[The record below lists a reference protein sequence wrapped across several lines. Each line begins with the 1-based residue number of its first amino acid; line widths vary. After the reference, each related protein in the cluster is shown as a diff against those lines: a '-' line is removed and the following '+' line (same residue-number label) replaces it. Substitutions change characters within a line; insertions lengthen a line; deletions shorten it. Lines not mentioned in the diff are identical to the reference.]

1 MGSLPPP
8 TGIQTIDISTLINSS
23 DPVARKAKADELV
36 AAIHIQG
43 ACALVGHDIKLG
55 RLREAFNWSQ
65 KFFDLPYEEKAKANH
80 PNGIVPHRGYS
91 GIGREKCLIYTEEE
105 LKGMSGELST
115 DSKKALDFKEH
126 YDIGSDGEKVHYNL
140 WIDEVALPGFRAW
153 AQSYYWEMEKLS
165 RTVLEAMLL
174 GLEVDEE
181 AQKYFMSIHTGHQNG
196 LRLMHYPSA
205 HESTIDRSSLTWCPT
220 HTDFTTYTL
229 LMQDENQG
237 LEIEDRLN
245 PGTFLPATTEIE
257 DRLYLTIGD
266 FGEIWTNGYL
276 PASKHRVIIPR
287 AKDGSDITPKRYSMP
302 YFITP
307 AEDGITGPQYTG
319 KPGTMPQGNY
329 KTSTIKEHVEFRMKF
344 QY

>member
-8 TGIQTIDISTLINSS
+8 SGIQTIDISALVNDT
-23 DPVARKAKADELV
+23 DPAARKATVDKLV
-36 AAIHIQG
+36 EAIHVQG
-43 ACALVGHDIKLG
+43 ACGLVGHGISIK
-55 RLREAFNWSQ
+55 RLREAFDWSR

-80 PNGIVPHRGYS
+80 PKGIVPHRGYS
-91 GIGREKCLIYTEEE
+91 GVGREKCLIYTEDE
-105 LKGMSGELST
+105 LKSMSGELAA
-115 DSKKALDFKEH
+115 DFKKPLDFKEH
-126 YDIGSDGEKVHYNL
+126 YDIGSDGELVHYNL
-140 WIDEVALPGFRAW
+140 WIDEHALPGFRTW
-153 AQSYYWEMEKLS
+153 AQGYYWQMEDLS
-165 RTVLEAMLL
+165 KVVLEAMLEGL
-174 GLEVDEE
+174 GIDEE
-181 AQKYFMSIHTGHQNG
+181 AKKYILKVHTGHQNG

-245 PGTFLPATTEIE
+245 PGTFLQATTEIE

-287 AKDGSDITPKRYSMP
+287 AKDGGEVTPKRYSMP

-307 AEDGITGPQYTG
+307 RHDGIAGPQATG
-319 KPGTMPQGNY
+319 KCGTMSAGKY
-329 KTSTIKEHVEFRMKF
+329 KTGTIQEHIEFRMKY

>member
-8 TGIQTIDISTLINSS
+8 AGIQTIDISTLINSN

-43 ACALVGHDIKLG
+43 ACAIVGHGIKVD
-55 RLREAFNWSQ
+55 RMREALDWSR

-105 LKGMSGELST
+105 LKNMTGELST
-115 DSKKALDFKEH
+115 DFKKALDFKEH

-140 WIDEVALPGFRAW
+140 WIDEAALPGFRAW

-229 LMQDENQG
+229 LMQDKNQG
-237 LEIEDRLN
+237 LEIEDRLH
-245 PGTFLPATTEIE
+245 PGTFLQATTEIE

-276 PASKHRVIIPR
+276 PASRHRVIIPR
-287 AKDGSDITPKRYSMP
+287 ASDGSDITPKRYSMP

-307 AEDGITGPQYTG
+307 AEDGITGPQNTG
-319 KPGTMPQGNY
+319 KPGTMPPGKY
-329 KTSTIKEHVEFRMKF
+329 KTSTIKEHIEFRMKF

>member
-8 TGIQTIDISTLINSS
+8 SGIQTIDISPLINSK
-23 DPVARKAKADELV
+23 DPVARKAKIDELV

-43 ACALVGHDIKLG
+43 ACGLVGHGIKID
-55 RLREAFNWSQ
+55 RLREAFKWAQ

-105 LKGMSGELST
+105 LKSMSGELAANAR
-115 DSKKALDFKEH
+115 KALDFKEH
-126 YDIGSDGEKVHYNL
+126 YDTGSDGELVHYNL
-140 WIDEVALPGFRAW
+140 WIDEHALPGFRTW
-153 AQSYYWEMEKLS
+153 AQGFYWEMEKLS
-165 RTVLEAMLL
+165 RTVLQAMIDGL
-174 GLEVDEE
+174 GVDEE
-181 AQKYFMSIHTGHQNG
+181 AKKDFMSIHTGHQNG

-245 PGTFLPATTEIE
+245 PGTFLPATTEVE
-257 DRLYLTIGD
+257 DRMYLTIGD
-266 FGEIWTNGYL
+266 FGEIWSNGYL

-287 AKDGSDITPKRYSMP
+287 AADGSEVTPKRYSMP

-307 AEDGITGPQYTG
+307 AEDGICGPQYTG
-319 KPGTMPQGNY
+319 KLASGPRGKY